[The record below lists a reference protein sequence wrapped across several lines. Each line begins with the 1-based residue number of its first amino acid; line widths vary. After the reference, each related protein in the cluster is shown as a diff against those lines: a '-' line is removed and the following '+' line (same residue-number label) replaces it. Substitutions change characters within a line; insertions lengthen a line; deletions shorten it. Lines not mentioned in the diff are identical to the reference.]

1 MMSQRRLWLGF
12 VVGLVSLHHRLGLVL
27 SSLGLL
33 AAREVSA
40 SSNTSKSTIC
50 VIVLQMCSSLL
61 SCVTISGECVQCSL
75 PELLSLLEHLIVHHF
90 AQLLILLLQVIYYR
104 VQPFILIQDLCFL
117 KALILHLPQILL
129 YLLSFAAHHRR
140 QLFVVKFQIF
150 HYLLQRCF
158 ITLNFAQLG
167 FKIHLDSFQ
176 VIFVSISCAF
186 KLFCQ
191 SLIV

>member
-12 VVGLVSLHHRLGLVL
+12 IVGLISLYHRLGLVL

-33 AAREVSA
+33 AAHKVS
-40 SSNTSKSTIC
+40 SCSNLSMSTIC
-50 VIVLQMCSSLL
+50 AIVLQMRSSLL
-61 SCVTISGECVQCSL
+61 SCEIISSECVQCSL

-117 KALILHLPQILL
+117 KALILHLSQILL

-140 QLFVVKFQIF
+140 QLFIVKFQIF
-150 HYLLQRCF
+150 HYLLQ
-158 ITLNFAQLG
+158 
-167 FKIHLDSFQ
+167 
-176 VIFVSISCAF
+176 
-186 KLFCQ
+186 
-191 SLIV
+191 